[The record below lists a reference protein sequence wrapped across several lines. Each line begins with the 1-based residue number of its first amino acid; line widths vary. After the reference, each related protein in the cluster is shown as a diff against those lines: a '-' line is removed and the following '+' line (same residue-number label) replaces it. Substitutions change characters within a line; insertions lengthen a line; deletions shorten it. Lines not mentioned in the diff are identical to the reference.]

1 MEKYYLKFGNEY
13 ELRIYYEYT
22 NMKKEIRTDLIY
34 PELSYKIIGI
44 LFDVYNQLGYGYQEK
59 HYEKAVAT
67 SLKLAGLNYKE
78 QFPIPLKF
86 KDEKIGN
93 YFLDFLV
100 DDKVVLE
107 LKRGERVAKSNI
119 DQIYAYLKATGL
131 KLGIL
136 AQFTPSGIKFR
147 RILNIK

>member
-1 MEKYYLKFGNEY
+1 MN
-13 ELRIYYEYT
+13 T
-22 NMKKEIRTDLIY
+22 KKEIRTDLIY

-59 HYEKAVAT
+59 YYEKATAAA
-67 SLKLAGLNYKE
+67 LKLAGLNYKE
-78 QFPIPLKF
+78 QYLVPLKF

-119 DQIYAYLKATGL
+119 DQIYAYLIATGL

>member
-1 MEKYYLKFGNEY
+1 
-13 ELRIYYEYT
+13 
-22 NMKKEIRTDLIY
+22 MKKEIRTDLIY

-44 LFDVYNQLGYGYQEK
+44 LFDVYNKLGYGYQEK
-59 HYEKAVAT
+59 YYEKATAVAFK
-67 SLKLAGLNYKE
+67 SAKLNYKE
-78 QFPIPLKF
+78 QLSVPLKF
-86 KDEKIGN
+86 EDEKIGN
-93 YFLDFLV
+93 YFLDFLI

-147 RILNIK
+147 RILNIS

>member
-1 MEKYYLKFGNEY
+1 
-13 ELRIYYEYT
+13 
-22 NMKKEIRTDLIY
+22 MKKEIRTDLIY

-59 HYEKAVAT
+59 YYEKAVAT
-67 SLKLAGLNYKE
+67 SLKLARLNYKE
-78 QFPIPLKF
+78 QFLVPLKF
-86 KDEKIGN
+86 KGEKIGN

-100 DDKVVLE
+100 DDKIVLE

-119 DQIYAYLKATGL
+119 DQIYAYLKAMNL

-147 RILNIK
+147 RILNII

>member
-1 MEKYYLKFGNEY
+1 
-13 ELRIYYEYT
+13 
-22 NMKKEIRTDLIY
+22 MKKEIRTNLIY

-59 HYEKAVAT
+59 YYEKAVAT
-67 SLKLAGLNYKE
+67 SLKLAKLNYKE
-78 QFPIPLKF
+78 QFSIPLEF
-86 KDEKIGN
+86 KGEKIGN

-100 DDKVVLE
+100 DDKIVLE

-136 AQFTPSGIKFR
+136 AQFAPSGIKFR

>member
-1 MEKYYLKFGNEY
+1 MKEK
-13 ELRIYYEYT
+13 T
-22 NMKKEIRTDLIY
+22 NTDLVY

-59 HYEKAVAT
+59 YYEKAVAT

-78 QFPIPLKF
+78 QCSVPIEF
-86 KDEKIGN
+86 KGEKIGN
-93 YFLDFLV
+93 YFMDFLV

-119 DQIYAYLKATGL
+119 DQIYAYLKSANL

-147 RILNIK
+147 RILNLR

>member
-1 MEKYYLKFGNEY
+1 
-13 ELRIYYEYT
+13 
-22 NMKKEIRTDLIY
+22 MKKEVRTDLIY

-59 HYEKAVAT
+59 YYEKAVAT
-67 SLKLAGLNYKE
+67 SLKLAELSYKE
-78 QFPIPLKF
+78 QFSVPLKF
-86 KDEKIGN
+86 KGKKIGN

-119 DQIYAYLKATGL
+119 DQIYAYLKAMDL

-136 AQFTPSGIKFR
+136 GQFTPSGIKFR
-147 RILNIK
+147 RILNII

>member
-1 MEKYYLKFGNEY
+1 
-13 ELRIYYEYT
+13 
-22 NMKKEIRTDLIY
+22 MKKEIKIDLIY

-59 HYEKAVAT
+59 YYEKAVAT
-67 SLKLAGLNYKE
+67 SLKLARLNYKE
-78 QFPIPLKF
+78 QFLVPLKF
-86 KDEKIGN
+86 KGEKIGN

-100 DDKVVLE
+100 DDKIVLE

-119 DQIYAYLKATGL
+119 DQIYAYLKAMNL

-147 RILNIK
+147 RILNII

>member
-1 MEKYYLKFGNEY
+1 
-13 ELRIYYEYT
+13 
-22 NMKKEIRTDLIY
+22 MKKEIKIDLIY

-59 HYEKAVAT
+59 YYEKAVAT
-67 SLKLAGLNYKE
+67 SLKLARLNYKE
-78 QFPIPLKF
+78 QFLVPLKF
-86 KDEKIGN
+86 KGEKIGN
-93 YFLDFLV
+93 YFLYFLV
-100 DDKVVLE
+100 DDKIVLE

-119 DQIYAYLKATGL
+119 DQIYAYLKAMNL

-147 RILNIK
+147 RILNII

>member
-1 MEKYYLKFGNEY
+1 
-13 ELRIYYEYT
+13 
-22 NMKKEIRTDLIY
+22 MKKEIRTDLIY

-59 HYEKAVAT
+59 YYENATAVA
-67 SLKLAGLNYKE
+67 LKFAGLNYKE
-78 QFPIPLKF
+78 QFPVPLKF
-86 KDEKIGN
+86 KNEKIGN
-93 YFLDFLV
+93 YFLDFLI
-100 DDKVVLE
+100 DDKIVLE

-147 RILNIK
+147 RILNII

>member
-1 MEKYYLKFGNEY
+1 MSEE
-13 ELRIYYEYT
+13 I
-22 NMKKEIRTDLIY
+22 KKDLIY
-34 PELSYKIIGI
+34 PELSYKIIGV

-59 HYEKAVAT
+59 YYEKATAAT
-67 SLKLAGLNYKE
+67 LKLAGLTYKE

-119 DQIYAYLKATGL
+119 DQVYAYLKATGL

-136 AQFTPSGIKFR
+136 AQFTPGGIKFR
-147 RILNIK
+147 RILNII

>member
-1 MEKYYLKFGNEY
+1 
-13 ELRIYYEYT
+13 
-22 NMKKEIRTDLIY
+22 MKKEIRTDLIY

-67 SLKLAGLNYKE
+67 ALKLAGLNYKE
-78 QFPIPLKF
+78 QFSIPLKF

-100 DDKVVLE
+100 NDKVVLE

-119 DQIYAYLKATGL
+119 NQIFAYLKATGL
-131 KLGIL
+131 KLGII

-147 RILNIK
+147 RILNSI

>member
-1 MEKYYLKFGNEY
+1 
-13 ELRIYYEYT
+13 
-22 NMKKEIRTDLIY
+22 MKKEIRTDLIY

-59 HYEKAVAT
+59 YYEKAVAT

-78 QFPIPLKF
+78 QFSIPLKF
-86 KDEKIGN
+86 KGEKIGN

-119 DQIYAYLKATGL
+119 DQIFAYLKAMGL

-147 RILNIK
+147 RILNIT